1 MKRKLWGRRSNIKME
16 GPRAVLESVSEES
29 APSEKFSAE
38 RRKKSE
44 IALVLRFVVIGSEKS
59 RSE

>member
-1 MKRKLWGRRSNIKME
+1 ME

-38 RRKKSE
+38 CRKKSG
-44 IALVLRFVVIGSEKS
+44 IALVLCFVVIGSEKS